1 MTEKWI
7 ATPIQTQHTS
17 NHYSNDKKDF
27 MMNILITGAARGIG
41 LATAKRLAAKGHCVG
56 LFDVDTNELKH
67 AINQRAF
74 KKANKHQR
82 IIMGELDVTQ
92 TDSWDTA
99 IEHMVNNF
107 GGIDVLINNAGVLVS
122 GVLPTT
128 DLSKQLSLIDINC
141 KGVLIGC
148 HKVVPYLKESTDGK
162 IINLSSASAIYGQSE
177 VATYSASK
185 FFVRGLT
192 EALNIEY
199 ADLGIKVIDVM
210 PLWVKSNMTKNVEVT
225 SIDRLGINLTVD
237 DVAKKLCKLSCCAN
251 RKLSKTHY
259 AVGLPAKIL
268 QSTSQ
273 VTPDAIIR
281 FINKKIGAK

>member
-1 MTEKWI
+1 
-7 ATPIQTQHTS
+7 
-17 NHYSNDKKDF
+17 
-27 MMNILITGAARGIG
+27 MNILITGAARGIG

>member
-1 MTEKWI
+1 
-7 ATPIQTQHTS
+7 
-17 NHYSNDKKDF
+17 
-27 MMNILITGAARGIG
+27 MNILITGAARGIG

-67 AINQRAF
+67 AIKQRAF

-92 TDSWDTA
+92 THSWDTA

>member
-1 MTEKWI
+1 
-7 ATPIQTQHTS
+7 
-17 NHYSNDKKDF
+17 
-27 MMNILITGAARGIG
+27 MNILITGAARGIG

-67 AINQRAF
+67 AIKQRAF

-128 DLSKQLSLIDINC
+128 DLNKQLSLIDINC

-148 HKVVPYLKESTDGK
+148 HKVVPYLKESTEGK

>member
-1 MTEKWI
+1 
-7 ATPIQTQHTS
+7 
-17 NHYSNDKKDF
+17 
-27 MMNILITGAARGIG
+27 MNILITGAARGIG

-67 AINQRAF
+67 AIKQRAF

-237 DVAKKLCKLSCCAN
+237 DVAKKICKLSCCAN

>member
-1 MTEKWI
+1 
-7 ATPIQTQHTS
+7 
-17 NHYSNDKKDF
+17 
-27 MMNILITGAARGIG
+27 MNILITGAARGIG

-67 AINQRAF
+67 AIKQRAF